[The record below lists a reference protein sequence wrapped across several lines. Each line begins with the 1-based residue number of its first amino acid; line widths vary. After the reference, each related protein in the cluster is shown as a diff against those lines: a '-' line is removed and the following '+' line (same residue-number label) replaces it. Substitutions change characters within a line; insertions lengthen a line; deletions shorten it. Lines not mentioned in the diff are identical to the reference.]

1 MPIRLKPIARHA
13 LSILV
18 FFEHSLVVA
27 MPSDMT
33 KDQRTRANLRGECYL
48 KKKRRND
55 GKFKEDLP
63 NDLVLE
69 KWLKFLDLQAKLPN
83 PGETAALA
91 EMRKMCPG
99 QLATLQE
106 IEEIHREM
114 HFRTPYWK
122 GKAADTDIPERVLTP
137 AEVDVINCKYLELNA
152 AFLEKRH
159 GQNTGEAI
167 AEAERNLT
175 AQNLKAQELIVEVRR
190 EMNERINEIKVW

>member
-18 FFEHSLVVA
+18 FIEHSLVVA

-48 KKKRRND
+48 KKKRSNGGR
-55 GKFKEDLP
+55 FKEGLS

-106 IEEIHREM
+106 IEEIRRET
-114 HFRTPYWK
+114 HFRTLYWK
-122 GKAADTDIPERVLTP
+122 GKTNDTDIPDRVLSP
-137 AEVDVINCKYLELNA
+137 VEVDVIPCRGG
-152 AFLEKRH
+152 RH
-159 GQNTGEAI
+159 
-167 AEAERNLT
+167 
-175 AQNLKAQELIVEVRR
+175 
-190 EMNERINEIKVW
+190 

>member
-1 MPIRLKPIARHA
+1 MSLSMPIRLKPIARHA

-18 FFEHSLVVA
+18 FIEHSLVVA

-48 KKKRRND
+48 KKKRSNGGR
-55 GKFKEDLP
+55 FKEGLS

-99 QLATLQE
+99 
-106 IEEIHREM
+106 
-114 HFRTPYWK
+114 
-122 GKAADTDIPERVLTP
+122 
-137 AEVDVINCKYLELNA
+137 
-152 AFLEKRH
+152 
-159 GQNTGEAI
+159 
-167 AEAERNLT
+167 
-175 AQNLKAQELIVEVRR
+175 
-190 EMNERINEIKVW
+190 